1 MVLAIRFADWRFL
14 FFAAIV
20 LSVGCQSFKVVSQ
33 ASIDHQAAKSRQVYS
48 AGMCEAAVQM
58 FAAGTPDKDTV
69 AAIQFVESAGVE
81 AFPTLLNHLGDK
93 TEAAQRHFMQESCTR
108 DKGGNVGPFVPT
120 ISSACFDI
128 IQQQIE
134 GCWPKLYRQS
144 QVLNWSNVR
153 DWLSQ
158 REGKTLGELRI
169 ECATLSLEKAKE
181 MQKGDSS
188 DNAKEYVK
196 FFVDNLRQVRSV
208 NQ

>member
-1 MVLAIRFADWRFL
+1 MIDVRFTTWRNL

-20 LSVGCQSFKVVSQ
+20 FSVGCQSFKVVSQ
-33 ASIDHQAAKSRQVYS
+33 ASIDQQVAKSRQVYS
-48 AGMCEAAVQM
+48 EGMCEAAVQM

-69 AAIQFVESAGVE
+69 AAIQFVKSAGVK
-81 AFPTLLNHLGDK
+81 AFPALLNHLGDK
-93 TEAAQRHFMQESCTR
+93 TEAAQRHFMQESVMR
-108 DKGGNVGPFVPT
+108 DKDGNWGPYVPT

-128 IQQQIE
+128 IQNQVE
-134 GCWPKLYRQS
+134 GGWPKLYRQS
-144 QVLNWSNVR
+144 QVLNRSNVR
-153 DWLSQ
+153 DWLRQ

-188 DNAKEYVK
+188 DDAKEYVK
-196 FFVDNLRQVRSV
+196 FFVDNLRQVRSE

>member
-1 MVLAIRFADWRFL
+1 MIDVRFSTWRFL

-20 LSVGCQSFKVVSQ
+20 FSVGCQSFKVVSQ

-58 FAAGTPDKDTV
+58 FAAGTPDRDTV

-81 AFPTLLNHLGDK
+81 AFPALLNHLGDK
-93 TEAAQRHFMQESCTR
+93 TEAAQRHFMQESVMR
-108 DKGGNVGPFVPT
+108 DKDGNWGPFVPT
-120 ISSACFDI
+120 ISSACFNI
-128 IQQQIE
+128 IQNQVE

-144 QVLNWSNVR
+144 QVLNRSNVR
-153 DWLSQ
+153 DWLGQ
-158 REGKTLGELRI
+158 REGRTLGELRI